1 MNELFK
7 EQNFKITENR
17 SEENLFADKIIVNKQ
32 RGIQSQIPFIATEKW
47 ISQLGNRLQSN
58 Y

>member
-7 EQNFKITENR
+7 EENFKTTENR
-17 SEENLFADKIIVNKQ
+17 SEENLFADKIIVNKK
-32 RGIQSQIPFIATEKW
+32 RDIQSQLPFIATEKW
-47 ISQLGNRLQSN
+47 VSQLGNRLQSN